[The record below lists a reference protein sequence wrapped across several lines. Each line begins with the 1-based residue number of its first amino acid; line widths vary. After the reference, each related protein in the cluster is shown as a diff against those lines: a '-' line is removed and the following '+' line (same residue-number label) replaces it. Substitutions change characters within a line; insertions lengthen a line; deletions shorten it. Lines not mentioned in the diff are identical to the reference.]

1 MRIEIPRNGQGHMK
15 CPLLSSLHNINQ
27 NLKQYS
33 TKYLVSVDDGYIIH
47 VDRKRSVRGDVFS
60 KIESPKDLL
69 NIRTALPEGTI
80 MTIYP
85 QALYSAMND
94 FKKELE
100 YIEIDNEDRINIKLM
115 DKDEGINIGEAVWY
129 SEDDKTL
136 ELREKITKFLEFHDI
151 VKSATFI
158 PLNDEQV
165 ERISEAIFKCNM
177 GDFHIRLTK
186 QLVPGV
192 SNKMDVSL
200 FLHTDRILKSTSGE
214 LCPLYVKTEKGGI
227 TSYLV
232 YNIIKY

>member
-1 MRIEIPRNGQGHMK
+1 MRIEIPRNGKGHMK
-15 CPLLSSLHNINQ
+15 CPFLSSLHNINQ

-33 TKYLVSVDDGYIIH
+33 TKYIFSVDDGYVIH
-47 VDRKRSVRGDVFS
+47 VDRKPSIRGDVFS
-60 KIESPKDLL
+60 KVESDKDLL
-69 NIRTALPEGTI
+69 NIKSQLPEGTI

-85 QALYSAMND
+85 QAVYSAIND

-100 YIEIDNEDRINIKLM
+100 YIEIDSDDRIVIKLM

-129 SEDDKTL
+129 PEDDKTL
-136 ELREKITKFLEFHDI
+136 ELDEKITKFLEYHDI

-158 PLNDEQV
+158 PLTDEQV
-165 ERISEAIFKCNM
+165 ERISEAIFKCSM

-200 FLHTDRILKSTSGE
+200 FLHTDRILKTTSGE
-214 LCPLYVKTEKGGI
+214 LCPLYVRTEKGGI
-227 TSYLV
+227 VSFLI

>member
-15 CPLLSSLHNINQ
+15 CPFLSSLHNLNQ
-27 NLKQYS
+27 NLKNYS
-33 TKYLVSVDDGYIIH
+33 TKYLFSVNDGYIIH
-47 VDRKRSVRGDVFS
+47 IDRKPSIRGDVFS
-60 KIESPKDLL
+60 KVVSPKDLT
-69 NIRTALPEGTI
+69 NIRTQLPEGTI
-80 MTIYP
+80 LTILP
-85 QALYSAMND
+85 QALYIAMND

-100 YIEIDNEDRINIKLM
+100 YIEIGDDDRIVIKLM
-115 DKDEGINIGEAVWY
+115 DKDEGIHIGEAVWY
-129 SEDDKTL
+129 SEDDKSI
-136 ELREKITKFLEFHDI
+136 ELNEKITKFLEHHS
-151 VKSATFI
+151 VVEEATFI
-158 PLNDEQV
+158 PLTDEQV

-227 TSYLV
+227 TSILV